1 MNMNKSGRV
10 LIVALIVIAS
20 VIFLIFSA
28 ITENSGVEITI
39 TDLYEN
45 TDEFVSRY
53 IVLEGELDPVSV
65 KWDPDNIEL
74 SFTITDEKGKRLS
87 VLYKGIKPDGFYDDV
102 IAIVNGKYDPVQ
114 DLFIADTLQTR
125 CPSSYEAPAESTG
138 EV

>member
-1 MNMNKSGRV
+1 MNINKSGRV

-65 KWDPDNIEL
+65 KWDADNIEL

-125 CPSSYEAPAESTG
+125 CPSSYEAPVESTD
-138 EV
+138 EM

>member
-65 KWDPDNIEL
+65 KWDADNIEL

-125 CPSSYEAPAESTG
+125 CPSSYEAPAESTD
-138 EV
+138 EM